1 MNSTWYAEGNKKY
14 LDICRVIPLKYRQTK
29 KGSATK
35 RDLRASRFFAR
46 YAIKGVTT
54 HTCFVILLFVYATA
68 VSKLAIRSVS
78 EKKKEYSRQIHKIP
92 IFNCSH
98 AHAFHNSRWCYI
110 SRRLSIASEKAVC
123 CRSRHFSSL
132 DYCFH
137 NYGSWLQKARCMSLV
152 LLVIVPITKFS
163 IAIGSPRVKVHISL

>member
-1 MNSTWYAEGNKKY
+1 MRRGF
-14 LDICRVIPLKYRQTK
+14 LRVMQLKV
-29 KGSATK
+29 
-35 RDLRASRFFAR
+35 LRHIHA
-46 YAIKGVTT
+46 
-54 HTCFVILLFVYATA
+54 LLFYFSFTPLL
-68 VSKLAIRSVS
+68 SQNLQFDQYLK
-78 EKKKEYSRQIHKIP
+78 KKKEYSRQIHKIP

-98 AHAFHNSRWCYI
+98 ARAFHNSRWCYI

-137 NYGSWLQKARCMSLV
+137 NCGSWLQKARCMSLV
-152 LLVIVPITKFS
+152 LLIIVPITKFS